1 MHKHNSSSVC
11 IFTQWWEMAQTKSP
25 PIDRKRA
32 RKHIQDSLRQALE
45 ADTPE
50 MKNYYIRR
58 AMQYSVIQAGWR

>member
-1 MHKHNSSSVC
+1 
-11 IFTQWWEMAQTKSP
+11 MAQTKSP

-32 RKHIQDSLRQALE
+32 RKHVQDSLRQALE

-58 AMQYSVIQAGWR
+58 ALQYSVIQTGGL